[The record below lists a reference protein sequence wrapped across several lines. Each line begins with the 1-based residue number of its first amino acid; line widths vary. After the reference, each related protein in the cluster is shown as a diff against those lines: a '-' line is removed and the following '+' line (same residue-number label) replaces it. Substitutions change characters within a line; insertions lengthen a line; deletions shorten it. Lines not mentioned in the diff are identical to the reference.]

1 VEEVCAN
8 IAEDQQRSSSP
19 VANPDTATQAKTK
32 RGHEDEDL
40 LLTLRKRVDESGE
53 MLKVVGQRHPVAG
66 NVAYANYLRE
76 IIVCMSR
83 TKFRKARRSF
93 NEILSVLLDEDSDP
107 DDAPTTYAFPA
118 RATMSSTVALENV
131 HMVQPSDQPNSDRY
145 QALML
150 PPSKRVNKKV
160 TSMQVE
166 LTGSASSPASMG
178 SPGLQTSSSS
188 GFVEKGKQSETN
200 ISGFSTLLNLS
211 SEPIASSTPCTQT
224 VVQDSQLN

>member
-1 VEEVCAN
+1 VEEACAN

-93 NEILSVLLDEDSDP
+93 NEILAVLLDEDSDP
-107 DDAPTTYAFPA
+107 DDAPTVYAFPA
-118 RATMSSTVALENV
+118 RATISSRVALENV
-131 HMVQPSDQPNSDRY
+131 RIVQPSDQTNSDRC

-150 PPSKRVNKKV
+150 PPSQHVNRKV

-166 LTGSASSPASMG
+166 LPGSASSPASMG
-178 SPGLQTSSSS
+178 SPGPQTSLSR
-188 GFVEKGKQSETN
+188 GFLDKGTQNETN